1 MSSSEQAEPLVRVE
15 VAGGVRTLTLDS
27 PHNRNALSRRLVG
40 ELHDGLRTA
49 EDDPDTR
56 VVVLAADGRA
66 FCAGADLSE
75 ASEGGSEDAGHALLA
90 LLRTMVALPQP
101 VLARVHAPVRA
112 GGIGLV
118 TAADVAIGSQEATFA
133 FTEARLGLTPAIIS
147 LTVLERMSSR
157 TAAHAFLTG
166 RTLTGPQA
174 AEAGLLTQAVET
186 DDDLDA
192 AIDEELDALLRGSPQ
207 GLAETK
213 RLLTA
218 PLLERL
224 ETDGPAMVELSE
236 RLFASEEAATG
247 MRAFLSREDPPWVAA
262 QRRPGA
268 GT

>member
-1 MSSSEQAEPLVRVE
+1 MSSDEQAGPLVRVE
-15 VAGGVRTLTLDS
+15 VADGVRTLTLDS
-27 PHNRNALSRRLVG
+27 PHNRNALSRRLVA
-40 ELHDGLRTA
+40 ELHEGLTRA
-49 EDDPDTR
+49 ADDPDTR

-66 FCAGADLSE
+66 FCAGADLAE

-90 LLRTMVALPQP
+90 LLRTMVSLPQP

-118 TAADVAIGSQEATFA
+118 TAADLAIGAQGATFA

-147 LTVLERMSSR
+147 LPVLERMSSR
-157 TAAHAFLTG
+157 SAAHSFLTG
-166 RTLTGPQA
+166 RTLTGTQA
-174 AEAGLLTQAVET
+174 ADAGLLTAAVAEG
-186 DDDLDA
+186 DLDA
-192 AIDEELDALLRGSPQ
+192 AIDEELDGLLRGSPQ

-218 PLLERL
+218 PLLDRL
-224 ETDGPAMVELSE
+224 EADGPAMVELSE

-247 MRAFLSREDPPWVAA
+247 MRAFLAREDPPWVAA

-268 GT
+268 GS